1 MSASGA
7 PARSFSLSSCDWIG
21 FDLDHTLIRYRLF
34 EFHRLIYQSMCDYLV
49 HTYHYNSSLLQIP
62 YDDSFGVKGLIYDN
76 LHGNL
81 IQLNAHGVVHTALHG
96 VHRYLSSDEI
106 KGIYPNGLEA
116 IEEDTSQRFLCMFT
130 YFEHS
135 TSYLIAHI
143 VDLIDTG
150 DLSKDPIDVDKKY
163 SFFLVHFSK
172 GFDYLFNDF
181 HRGNY
186 FQSIRDHPEKYIYQ
200 RADVRQWLEQLKA
213 KNQRL
218 FLATNS
224 RLDYTDLLS
233 TYAFGDDWRRL
244 FDLIIVDCKKPSFFS
259 SPENPDRRSFQRWN
273 ENSEP
278 LPVTIE
284 EIKATFHEHSVYTQG
299 NSADLHQLM
308 AEISGT
314 DPLVIYFGD
323 HIKSDINALKR
334 QTNWLAAVVLEEL
347 EFDSPPMTIRTTIHH
362 LCHPSVTKTAAA
374 YATGQRSKYFSSFF
388 TSPTDLLV
396 ADADAVETTRLEQTE
411 PDAVLPSLSSYWFTY
426 ITKHAHLS
434 LSCLSVLANAN
445 DADRHFVHNQ
455 QTEHVILQHQDQ

>member
-1 MSASGA
+1 MSASA
-7 PARSFSLSSCDWIG
+7 TLTRTFSLSSCDWIG

-34 EFHRLIYQSMCDYLV
+34 EFHQLIYQSMCEYLV
-49 HTYHYNSSLLQIP
+49 HTFHYNSSLLQIP

-76 LHGNL
+76 RNGNL

-96 VHRYLSSDEI
+96 VHRHLSSDEI
-106 KGIYPNGLEA
+106 KQIYPNALEA
-116 IEEDTSQRFLCMFT
+116 IEEDTSQRFLCIFT

-143 VDLIDTG
+143 IDLIDRG
-150 DLSKDPIDVDKKY
+150 DLCQDPIDVDKKY
-163 SFFLVHFSK
+163 SFFLVHFSQ
-172 GFDYLFNDF
+172 GFDHLFNDF
-181 HRGNY
+181 NRGNY
-186 FQSIRDHPEKYIYQ
+186 FQSIRDNPEKYIYQ
-200 RADVRQWLEQLKA
+200 RADVRQWLEKLKA

-233 TYAFGDDWRRL
+233 TYAFGEDWRSL

-259 SPENPDRRSFQRWN
+259 SPENPNKRSFHRSN
-273 ENSEP
+273 ENNQL

-284 EIKATFHEHSVYTQG
+284 EIKTDFQKHFIYTQG

-308 AEISGT
+308 GEISDK

-334 QTNWLAAVVLEEL
+334 QTNWLAAVVVEEL
-347 EFDSPPMTIRTTIHH
+347 EFDSPPLTVQTTTHR
-362 LCHPSVTKTAAA
+362 LTHPSVTTAAT

-388 TSPTDLLV
+388 TSPSDLLV
-396 ADADAVETTRLEQTE
+396 AGADGIETTKFDQTE

-445 DADRHFVHNQ
+445 DSDRHFEHGQ
-455 QTEHVILQHQDQ
+455 QTEHFILRHQNQ